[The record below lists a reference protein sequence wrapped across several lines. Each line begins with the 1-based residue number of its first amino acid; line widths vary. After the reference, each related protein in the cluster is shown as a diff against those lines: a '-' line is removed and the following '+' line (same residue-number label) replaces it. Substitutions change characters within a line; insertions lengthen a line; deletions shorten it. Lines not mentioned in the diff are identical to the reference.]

1 MQKNRRTEPSGI
13 RGLSCCFTCTVVLG
27 PRDVL
32 MDAVTKEARSQGLR
46 TAAVSIDRKMN
57 DGVDLDDWE
66 ELDKQAEEGEFDYAR
81 GGFPCGSFLRMRW
94 SGLPGPPPV
103 RSAEESYGLSSNSK
117 EMQEEADRGT
127 RGATNTSK
135 LIKGHCIT
143 CRRRGVPE
151 LGTYEN
157 PPGDEWSGRWPVSRW
172 SSTHVHTKLVRND
185 GIRRQCGEAR
195 WKEASRTYH
204 GSAAVRAGWCTR
216 G

>member
-1 MQKNRRTEPSGI
+1 MLLR
-13 RGLSCCFTCTVVLG
+13 LYCG

-57 DGVDLDDWE
+57 DGVDVDDPGAWE
-66 ELDKQAEEGEFDYAR
+66 ELDKQAEEGEFDYAH
-81 GGFPCGSFLRMRW
+81 GGFPCGSFSRVRW

-103 RSAEESYGLSSNSK
+103 RSAEEIYGLSSNSK

-127 RGATNTSK
+127 RGASNTSK

-151 LGTYEN
+151 LGAYEN
-157 PPGDEWSGRWPVSRW
+157 PPGDGVARHGCCRRSNRIWRRWPVSRW
-172 SSTHVHTKLVRND
+172 SSTHVRTKLVRND